1 MVSLMEYGLI
11 GDRLGHSFSKV
22 IHESIMDYKYDLVEL
37 DENEFDIFT
46 KARDFKAINVTI
58 PYKRAVIDY
67 LDEIDNNV
75 ARIGT
80 CNVVVNKDGR
90 LYGYNSDYYGLMELI
105 RVNGIEI
112 KDRKCLILGS
122 GGTNHTAYYVL
133 KDMGAKDIQTV
144 SRNKREG
151 VITYD
156 EARELKDTQIIVNTT
171 PKGMYPDDNGQC
183 IDIECFENL
192 EGAVDV
198 IFNPLR
204 TNFILKA
211 QEKGIK
217 TAAGLYMLVAQAVK
231 AIEYFKDIELD
242 KNLIDDI
249 YRRILKEKENIVL
262 IGMPGC
268 GKSTIAALLDKDYL
282 DTDRLI
288 EEKYGR
294 PPGTI
299 IEEEGE
305 KSFRDK
311 ESEVIAE
318 VSKLSGKVIST
329 GGGAVLRKENTDRLK
344 RNGRL
349 FYLQRELEKLQTGNG
364 RPLSKDFESLK
375 KLYEDR
381 KEIYLKSADICID
394 NNSTVQECI
403 RRIDESICD

>member
-1 MVSLMEYGLI
+1 MEYGLI

-37 DENEFDIFT
+37 DENEFDIFM

-122 GGTNHTAYYVL
+122 GGTSHTAYYVL

-192 EGAVDV
+192 EGTVDV

-242 KNLIDDI
+242 KKLIDDI

-349 FYLQRELEKLQTGNG
+349 FYLQRELEKLQTGKG

-394 NNSTVQECI
+394 KNGTVQECI
-403 RRIDESICD
+403 RRLDESICD

>member
-1 MVSLMEYGLI
+1 
-11 GDRLGHSFSKV
+11 
-22 IHESIMDYKYDLVEL
+22 
-37 DENEFDIFT
+37 
-46 KARDFKAINVTI
+46 
-58 PYKRAVIDY
+58 
-67 LDEIDNNV
+67 
-75 ARIGT
+75 
-80 CNVVVNKDGR
+80 
-90 LYGYNSDYYGLMELI
+90 
-105 RVNGIEI
+105 
-112 KDRKCLILGS
+112 
-122 GGTNHTAYYVL
+122 
-133 KDMGAKDIQTV
+133 
-144 SRNKREG
+144 
-151 VITYD
+151 
-156 EARELKDTQIIVNTT
+156 
-171 PKGMYPDDNGQC
+171 MYPDDNGQC

-192 EGAVDV
+192 EGTVDV

-242 KNLIDDI
+242 KKLIDDI

-268 GKSTIAALLDKDYL
+268 GKSTIAALLDKNYL

-311 ESEVIAE
+311 ESEIIAE

-349 FYLQRELEKLQTGNG
+349 FYLQREL
-364 RPLSKDFESLK
+364 
-375 KLYEDR
+375 
-381 KEIYLKSADICID
+381 KSCRQETADLCQKIL
-394 NNSTVQECI
+394 
-403 RRIDESICD
+403 RL

>member
-1 MVSLMEYGLI
+1 MEYGLI

-37 DENEFDIFT
+37 DENEFDIFM

-122 GGTNHTAYYVL
+122 GGTSHTAYYVL
-133 KDMGAKDIQTV
+133 KDLGAKDIQTV
-144 SRNKREG
+144 SRNKREV

-192 EGAVDV
+192 EGTVDV

-204 TNFILKA
+204 TNFILQA

-242 KNLIDDI
+242 KKLIDDI

-311 ESEVIAE
+311 ESEIIAE
-318 VSKLSGKVIST
+318 VSKLSGRVIST

-349 FYLQRELEKLQTGNG
+349 FYLQRELEKLQTGKG

-394 NNSTVQECI
+394 NNGTFQECI

>member
-1 MVSLMEYGLI
+1 MEYGLI

-37 DENEFDIFT
+37 DENEFDIFM

-90 LYGYNSDYYGLMELI
+90 LYGYNSDYYGLRELI

-122 GGTNHTAYYVL
+122 GGTSHTAYYVL

-242 KNLIDDI
+242 KKLIDDI

>member
-1 MVSLMEYGLI
+1 MEYGLI

-37 DENEFDIFT
+37 DENEFDIFM

-122 GGTNHTAYYVL
+122 GGTSHTAYYVL

-192 EGAVDV
+192 EGTVDV

-242 KNLIDDI
+242 KKLIDDI

-381 KEIYLKSADICID
+381 KEIYLKSADVCID
-394 NNSTVQECI
+394 NNDTVQECI

>member
-1 MVSLMEYGLI
+1 MEYGLI

-37 DENEFDIFT
+37 DENEFDIFM

-122 GGTNHTAYYVL
+122 GGTSHTAYYVL
-133 KDMGAKDIQTV
+133 KDLGAKDIQAV

-192 EGAVDV
+192 EGTVDV

-242 KNLIDDI
+242 KKLIDDI

-329 GGGAVLRKENTDRLK
+329 GGGVVLRKENTDRLK

>member
-1 MVSLMEYGLI
+1 MKYGLI

-37 DENEFDIFT
+37 DENEFDIFM

-122 GGTNHTAYYVL
+122 GGTSHTAYYVL

-192 EGAVDV
+192 EGTVDV

-242 KNLIDDI
+242 KKLIDDI

-318 VSKLSGKVIST
+318 VSKLSGRVIST

-381 KEIYLKSADICID
+381 KEIYLKSADIFID
-394 NNSTVQECI
+394 NNGTVQECI

>member
-1 MVSLMEYGLI
+1 MEYGLI

-37 DENEFDIFT
+37 DENEFDIFM

-90 LYGYNSDYYGLMELI
+90 LYGYNSDYYGLRELI

-122 GGTNHTAYYVL
+122 GGTSHTAYYVL

-192 EGAVDV
+192 EGTVDV

-242 KNLIDDI
+242 KKLIDDI

-318 VSKLSGKVIST
+318 VSKLSGRVIST

-349 FYLQRELEKLQTGNG
+349 FYLQRELEKLQTGNS

>member
-1 MVSLMEYGLI
+1 MEYGLI

-37 DENEFDIFT
+37 DENEFDIFM

-122 GGTNHTAYYVL
+122 GGTSHTAYYVL

-192 EGAVDV
+192 EGTVDV

-242 KNLIDDI
+242 KKLIDDI

-311 ESEVIAE
+311 AS
-318 VSKLSGKVIST
+318 
-329 GGGAVLRKENTDRLK
+329 
-344 RNGRL
+344 
-349 FYLQRELEKLQTGNG
+349 
-364 RPLSKDFESLK
+364 
-375 KLYEDR
+375 
-381 KEIYLKSADICID
+381 
-394 NNSTVQECI
+394 
-403 RRIDESICD
+403 

>member
-1 MVSLMEYGLI
+1 MEYGLI

-37 DENEFDIFT
+37 DENEFDIFM

-90 LYGYNSDYYGLMELI
+90 LYGYNSDYYGLRELI

-122 GGTNHTAYYVL
+122 GGTSHTAYYVL

-192 EGAVDV
+192 EGTVDV

-311 ESEVIAE
+311 ESEIIAE
-318 VSKLSGKVIST
+318 VSKLSGRVIST

>member
-1 MVSLMEYGLI
+1 MEYGLI

-37 DENEFDIFT
+37 DENEFDIFM

-90 LYGYNSDYYGLMELI
+90 LYGYNSDYYGLRELI

-122 GGTNHTAYYVL
+122 GGTSHTAYYVL

-192 EGAVDV
+192 EGTVDV

-242 KNLIDDI
+242 KKLIDDI

>member
-1 MVSLMEYGLI
+1 MEHGLI

-37 DENEFDIFT
+37 DENEFDIFM

-122 GGTNHTAYYVL
+122 GGTSHTAYYVL

-242 KNLIDDI
+242 KKLIDDI

>member
-1 MVSLMEYGLI
+1 MEYGLI

-37 DENEFDIFT
+37 DENEFDIFM

-122 GGTNHTAYYVL
+122 GGTSHTAYYVL

-192 EGAVDV
+192 EGTVDV

-242 KNLIDDI
+242 KKLIDDI

>member
-1 MVSLMEYGLI
+1 MEYGLI

-37 DENEFDIFT
+37 DENEFDIFM

-122 GGTNHTAYYVL
+122 GGTSHTA
-133 KDMGAKDIQTV
+133 
-144 SRNKREG
+144 
-151 VITYD
+151 YD

-192 EGAVDV
+192 EGTVDV

-242 KNLIDDI
+242 KKLIDDI

-329 GGGAVLRKENTDRLK
+329 GGGSVLRKENTDRLK

-394 NNSTVQECI
+394 NNGTVQECI

>member
-1 MVSLMEYGLI
+1 MEHGLI

-37 DENEFDIFT
+37 DENEFDIFM

-90 LYGYNSDYYGLMELI
+90 LYGYNSDYYGLRELI

-122 GGTNHTAYYVL
+122 GGTSHTAYYVL

-242 KNLIDDI
+242 KKLIDDI

>member
-1 MVSLMEYGLI
+1 MEYGLI

-37 DENEFDIFT
+37 DENEFDIFM

-122 GGTNHTAYYVL
+122 GGTSHTAYYVL

-192 EGAVDV
+192 EGTVDV

-242 KNLIDDI
+242 KKLIDDI

-305 KSFRDK
+305 KFFRDK

-394 NNSTVQECI
+394 NNGTVQECI